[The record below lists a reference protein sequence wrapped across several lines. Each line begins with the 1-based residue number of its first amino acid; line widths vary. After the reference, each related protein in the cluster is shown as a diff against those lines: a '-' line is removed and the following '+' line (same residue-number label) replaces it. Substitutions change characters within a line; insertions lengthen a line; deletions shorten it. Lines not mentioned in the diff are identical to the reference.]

1 MRKRAWR
8 CVIPAWP
15 NVKPGTQQSAL
26 LDWLYEQGPDF
37 TPTTAEIA
45 DFLGFEARYVTRTG
59 TTSWGVTKANS
70 ALSYLE
76 KKGLVERV
84 GKGKRGR
91 HGFVCWRRVDIEPLC
106 ESKPPPCPPK
116 HPRMKARE
124 EHLVAHKVQDVRILQ
139 LEKRV
144 AALEELLVEMGSRL
158 EDAVPL

>member
-15 NVKPGTQQSAL
+15 NVKPGTRQSAL
-26 LDWLYEQGPDF
+26 LDWLYEQGPTF
-37 TPTTAEIA
+37 TPTTAEVA
-45 DFLGFEARYVTRTG
+45 DFLGFDKRTVNKNG
-59 TTSWGVTKANS
+59 KMSWGVNRAAS
-70 ALSYLE
+70 ALANLE

-84 GKGKRGR
+84 GEGKRGKY
-91 HGFVCWRRVDIEPLC
+91 GFVCWRRMDIEPLC
-106 ESKPPPCPPK
+106 EST
-116 HPRMKARE
+116 RE

-144 AALEELLVEMGSRL
+144 AALEELLVEMDSRL

>member
-1 MRKRAWR
+1 MFWGGVHHVWGVNRA
-8 CVIPAWP
+8 A
-15 NVKPGTQQSAL
+15 SAL
-26 LDWLYEQGPDF
+26 
-37 TPTTAEIA
+37 T
-45 DFLGFEARYVTRTG
+45 
-59 TTSWGVTKANS
+59 
-70 ALSYLE
+70 YLE

-84 GKGKRGR
+84 GEGKRGKY
-91 HGFVCWRRVDIEPLC
+91 GFSYWRRVEGIEPLC

-116 HPRMKARE
+116 HPRMRARE

>member
-26 LDWLYEQGPDF
+26 LDWLYEQGPTF

-45 DFLGFEARYVTRTG
+45 DFLGFEARYVNKNG
-59 TTSWGVTKANS
+59 KTSWGVNRAAS
-70 ALSYLE
+70 ALTYLE

-84 GKGKRGR
+84 GEGKRGKY
-91 HGFVCWRRVDIEPLC
+91 GFVCWRRMDIEPLC
-106 ESKPPPCPPK
+106 EST
-116 HPRMKARE
+116 RE

-139 LEKRV
+139 LERRV